1 MESNALT
8 AIHLVLS
15 AEDNLNTNAM
25 PAVMEPISKME
36 KIVKQLAMMASGPPI
51 PELANPV
58 SKIVKLATVV
68 TLTNVSL
75 VNLTITSSKIS
86 VLKNVLMAITKIQIY
101 VKDVI
106 KVARKNNNKK
116 KINSNYFPI
125 FLSYFFFF
133 FFSILIFIFLYFFK
147 YIALVMEKLI
157 CIVFLAF
164 SLFISKIDN
173 AFLNAL

>member
-106 KVARKNNNKK
+106 KVA
-116 KINSNYFPI
+116 P
-125 FLSYFFFF
+125 
-133 FFSILIFIFLYFFK
+133 
-147 YIALVMEKLI
+147 LVMEKLI

>member
-1 MESNALT
+1 MEINALT

-15 AEDNLNTNAM
+15 AEDPLNTNAM

-106 KVARKNNNKK
+106 KVA
-116 KINSNYFPI
+116 P
-125 FLSYFFFF
+125 
-133 FFSILIFIFLYFFK
+133 
-147 YIALVMEKLI
+147 LVMEKLI